1 MFEMC
6 DGMDV
11 PLKKRLS
18 KYEQM
23 NLSKVYTSKRKV
35 REDFNTSF
43 LRKMQDLID
52 EMSKII

>member
-23 NLSKVYTSKRKV
+23 NLSKVYTSKRKI

>member
-1 MFEMC
+1 M
-6 DGMDV
+6 
-11 PLKKRLS
+11 KYRLS